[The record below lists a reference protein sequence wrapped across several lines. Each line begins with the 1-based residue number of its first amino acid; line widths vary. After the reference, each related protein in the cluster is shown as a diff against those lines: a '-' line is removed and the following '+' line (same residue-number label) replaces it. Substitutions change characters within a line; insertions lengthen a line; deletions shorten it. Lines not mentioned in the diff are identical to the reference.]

1 MRISL
6 APPARGRGYRA
17 VGRSGGTRPGVC
29 PTAIA
34 GFRTDARP
42 DFGENVL
49 PNLIANLIHSPFPEL
64 GADAGLIYG
73 QRFLADNR
81 QGDLTRLHTHV
92 EYGF

>member
-1 MRISL
+1 M
-6 APPARGRGYRA
+6 
-17 VGRSGGTRPGVC
+17 
-29 PTAIA
+29 
-34 GFRTDARP
+34 
-42 DFGENVL
+42 